1 MVECKALYPVKAKEG
16 DEYALN
22 PSKTRWVRVFTL
34 DDGSKWTVT
43 QLQKKLNFKY
53 KMKFSTSTAR
63 GRLLKYTSPEKVFM
77 ALKRSGNP
85 SGRPRGYKR
94 PTSKEELKSREW
106 MNFAL
111 KNIGG
116 GK

>member
-1 MVECKALYPVKAKEG
+1 MVRYPPKAKES
-16 DEYALN
+16 DEYTLN
-22 PSKTRWVRVFTL
+22 PSKSRWVRVFTL

-43 QLQKKLNFKY
+43 EAQRRLNFKH

-77 ALKRSGNP
+77 PLKRSGNP
-85 SGRPRGYKR
+85 SGRPRGYHR

>member
-63 GRLLKYTSPEKVFM
+63 GRLLKYTSPKKIFM
-77 ALKRSGNP
+77 PLKKTNT
-85 SGRPRGYKR
+85 GRPKGYKR
-94 PTSKEELKSREW
+94 PTNKEEEKSRD
-106 MNFAL
+106 MMRIAL
-111 KNIGG
+111 MSIGG
-116 GK
+116 KP

>member
-1 MVECKALYPVKAKEG
+1 MKIPSYPAKAKEG

-22 PSKTRWVRVFTL
+22 PSKDRWVRVFTL
-34 DDGSKWTVT
+34 ADGTKWTVT
-43 QLQKKLNFKY
+43 EAQKRLNFKH

-77 ALKRSGNP
+77 PLKRTNNKH
-85 SGRPRGYKR
+85 GRPKGYHR

-106 MNFAL
+106 LNFAL
-111 KNIGG
+111 KHIGG

>member
-1 MVECKALYPVKAKEG
+1 MKIPPYPAKAKES
-16 DEYALN
+16 DEYTLN
-22 PSKTRWVRVFTL
+22 PSKDRWVRVFTL
-34 DDGSKWTVT
+34 DDGTRWTVT
-43 QLQKKLNFKY
+43 ELQKKLNKKY
-53 KMKFSTSTAR
+53 KKKFSTSTVR
-63 GRLLKYTSPEKVFM
+63 GRLLKYTSIEKVFM

-85 SGRPRGYKR
+85 AGRPRGYHR

>member
-1 MVECKALYPVKAKEG
+1 MKIPPYPAKAKES
-16 DEYALN
+16 DEYTLN
-22 PSKTRWVRVFTL
+22 PSKDRWVRVFTL
-34 DDGSKWTVT
+34 DDGTKWTVT
-43 QLQKKLNFKY
+43 EAQKRLNFKH

-77 ALKRSGNP
+77 PLKRTNNKH
-85 SGRPRGYKR
+85 GRPKGYHR

-106 MNFAL
+106 LNFAL
-111 KNIGG
+111 KHIGG